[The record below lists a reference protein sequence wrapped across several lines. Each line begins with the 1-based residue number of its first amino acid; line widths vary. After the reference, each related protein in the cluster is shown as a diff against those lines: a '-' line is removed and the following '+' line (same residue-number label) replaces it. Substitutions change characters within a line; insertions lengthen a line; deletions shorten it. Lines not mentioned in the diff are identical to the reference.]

1 MLSRIF
7 TKKQTCV
14 RSFATKIQNYING
27 EWMDAPIAYQQYNP
41 ATCELASEIPETPKD
56 QFDLAVHSAREA
68 FKTWGQTS
76 AMHRIRYML
85 KYQQLLRDNMDELA
99 MAITEEQG
107 KTLADSRGDIIR
119 GIEVVEHTCSF
130 ASLMLGETAMSVARD
145 VDTQSF
151 RVPLGVCAGI
161 APFNFPVMIPLWMFP
176 VAITA
181 GNTYVLKPSEKVAK
195 SSQILIRLLEQTDLP
210 KGVVNLVNGSRDT
223 VNNICRD
230 PHIRAV
236 SFVGSNQGGEY
247 IYSESTKHGKRC
259 QANLGAKNHGVIM
272 PDANKEDALNALV
285 GASQGA
291 SGQRCMA
298 LSTVVFVGES
308 CEWIPEL
315 VEKTKTLKVDVG
327 TDPETGIGPMV
338 SKELQQR
345 VLGHIQ
351 SAKDEGA
358 DVL

>member
-1 MLSRIF
+1 VWIS
-7 TKKQTCV
+7 T
-14 RSFATKIQNYING
+14 
-27 EWMDAPIAYQQYNP
+27 
-41 ATCELASEIPETPKD
+41 
-56 QFDLAVHSAREA
+56 
-68 FKTWGQTS
+68 
-76 AMHRIRYML
+76 
-85 KYQQLLRDNMDELA
+85 
-99 MAITEEQG
+99 
-107 KTLADSRGDIIR
+107 
-119 GIEVVEHTCSF
+119 
-130 ASLMLGETAMSVARD
+130 
-145 VDTQSF
+145 
-151 RVPLGVCAGI
+151 
-161 APFNFPVMIPLWMFP
+161 
-176 VAITA
+176 
-181 GNTYVLKPSEKVAK
+181 
-195 SSQILIRLLEQTDLP
+195 
-210 KGVVNLVNGSRDT
+210 
-223 VNNICRD
+223 NI
-230 PHIRAV
+230 
-236 SFVGSNQGGEY
+236 VGSNQGGEY